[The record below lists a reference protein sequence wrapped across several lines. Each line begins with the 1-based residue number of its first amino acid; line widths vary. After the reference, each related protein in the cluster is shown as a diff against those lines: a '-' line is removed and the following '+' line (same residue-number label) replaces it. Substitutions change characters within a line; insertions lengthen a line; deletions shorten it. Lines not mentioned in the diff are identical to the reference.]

1 MLVIKASDG
10 TVADRRPRARN
21 SDRTE
26 GEPQVKIRVV
36 IPVLDSEELVG
47 KARDEYLRAA
57 APDVDLSFVAIPKGT
72 DTIESQYD
80 LALAQPETI
89 RMVLEA
95 ERERIE
101 ACIIACFG
109 DPGGSGAKEV
119 VAIPVVGEGEAAL
132 HVASLLG
139 YRYSI
144 ITVRAQTIPFMR
156 IMAASAGLSERL
168 ASVRPVDFGVMDFSL
183 SCVDDV
189 VEQSAAAVQ
198 HDGAEAIVMG
208 CTGTG
213 VDMAPVV
220 QERLQERLGVYVPVV
235 DPVRAAISLAEGL
248 VRAGLSQSKV
258 SYPTPPSLRPEYSFA
273 DVLTPA

>member
-1 MLVIKASDG
+1 M
-10 TVADRRPRARN
+10 
-21 SDRTE
+21 
-26 GEPQVKIRVV
+26 KIRIV

-47 KARDEYLRAA
+47 KARDEYQRSCG
-57 APDVDLSFVAIPKGT
+57 PDVDLSFVAIQKGT
-72 DTIESQYD
+72 VTIESQYD
-80 LALAQPETI
+80 RALAQPETI
-89 RMVLEA
+89 RMVVDA
-95 ERERIE
+95 EREGIE

-119 VAIPVVGEGEAAL
+119 VSIPVVGEGEAAL
-132 HVASLLG
+132 HFASLLG

-156 IMAASAGLSERL
+156 TMATSAGLAGRL

-189 VEQSAAAVQ
+189 VEQSIAAVQ
-198 HDGAEAIVMG
+198 QDGAEVIVMG

-213 VDMAPVV
+213 VDMALVV
-220 QERLQERLGVYVPVV
+220 QERLRDHLGGIYVPVV
-235 DPVRAAISLAEGL
+235 DPVRAAISVAEGL
-248 VRAGLSQSKV
+248 VRAGLSQSKMA
-258 SYPTPPSLRPEYSFA
+258 YPTPPSLRPEYIFA